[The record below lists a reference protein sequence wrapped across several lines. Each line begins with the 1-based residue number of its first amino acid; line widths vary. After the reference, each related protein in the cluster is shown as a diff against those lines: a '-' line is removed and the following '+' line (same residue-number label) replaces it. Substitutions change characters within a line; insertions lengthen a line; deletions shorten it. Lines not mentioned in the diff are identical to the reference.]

1 MSKPFISHL
10 VDGDNCPGPGN
21 IIFDS
26 SDHMRFEDAQCVSE
40 HNYGAHRRLV
50 IEKNISGDRGYT
62 VSILNLDGVHPV
74 WQDNYI
80 MSPKRMEI
88 TKVDSNIIE
97 LRGYG
102 FDEKAVALGAPIEL
116 ASYENYG
123 IVIMIEEGGICRAQL
138 NLYDRNM
145 SIVYL

>member
-62 VSILNLDGVHPV
+62 VSILKLCRPPKATCRSRKRTV
-74 WQDNYI
+74 
-80 MSPKRMEI
+80 SPS
-88 TKVDSNIIE
+88 T
-97 LRGYG
+97 G
-102 FDEKAVALGAPIEL
+102 
-116 ASYENYG
+116 
-123 IVIMIEEGGICRAQL
+123 
-138 NLYDRNM
+138 
-145 SIVYL
+145 